1 MKAVEVHD
9 LVFSY
14 RNGRV
19 LHGISLTVETGEVL
33 GVIGPNSSG
42 KTTLLRLLS
51 RVLVP
56 EAGSVSLFG
65 RNLSTLT
72 QREVARTAAVVPQ
85 EFQVAFPFTVAQV
98 VAMGR
103 YPYARG
109 MGLETSE
116 DRQVAKHAMHET
128 GTAHLATKYLDQ
140 LSSGEKQRVVI
151 ARALAQQPRLLLLD
165 EPTAHLD
172 LSHQVEILGLL
183 KRLRAE
189 RGLTTIIVSHDLN
202 AAIESSDRLL
212 LLKEGRILT
221 TGPTK
226 EVMRPE
232 ILEEAYGCSIWIGTD
247 PETGKV
253 RILPRL

>member
-9 LVFSY
+9 LYFSY

-19 LHGISLTVETGEVL
+19 LNGISLTVEAGEVL
-33 GVIGPNSSG
+33 GIIGPNSAG

-51 RVLVP
+51 RVLIG
-56 EAGSVSLFG
+56 EAGTISLYG
-65 RNLSTLT
+65 RDLNALT
-72 QREVARTAAVVPQ
+72 KREVARTVAVVPQ
-85 EFQVAFPFTVAQV
+85 EFQVAFPFTVEQV

-103 YPYARG
+103 YPHARG
-109 MGLETSE
+109 IGLETAE
-116 DRQVAKHAMHET
+116 DRRATEHAMDET
-128 GTAHLATKYLDQ
+128 VTTHLAAKYLDQ

-183 KRLRAE
+183 TRLQAE
-189 RGLTTIIVSHDLN
+189 RGLTIILVSHDLN
-202 AAIESSDRLL
+202 AAAAVSDRLV
-212 LLKEGRILT
+212 LLKEGTVLT
-221 TGPTK
+221 AGLPE
-226 EVMRPE
+226 EVMQPE
-232 ILEEAYGCSIWIGTD
+232 ILEKAYGCAVWIDTD
-247 PETGKV
+247 PGTGKI